1 LLNPENGKLISV
13 SFFANL
19 FSLKPLNRVILIIS
33 LAIAMDIDQRKIAN
47 IHSFYSDF
55 DEMSNH
61 LLGLKEKFPSGL
73 IIPVYGSDIKSPGL
87 TKIISEINQCT
98 YLSKVFI
105 ALQTQTP
112 EDYDEALRLSRSFK
126 VPCDVIWC
134 NKPDVLAV
142 FEELKGK
149 GLDVTDL
156 SGKGKDVW
164 IAMGIASI
172 DLFAFAVH
180 DADIVSYTKMLPTR
194 LLYPVIEPNLDFF
207 FSKGYYARI
216 NQDTRKLY
224 GRIHR
229 LFVNP
234 VLEVLQEKLRY
245 SKFLTYLQSFSYPLA
260 GEIAMY
266 TDLATHL
273 RVPADWGLELGLL
286 SEVYRNASYGRIC
299 QVDLGFY
306 DHRHKTING
315 NGLLKTAEDS
325 FVTLLRT
332 LTETENVDVSEP
344 FLTSLQVAYRRLAQD
359 KIRQYHADATCNRLA
374 FDRHE
379 EEVNVD
385 SLCTV
390 IKSGGHKYLDNPIKT
405 QLPDWLRAMAA
416 MPNIR
421 EKLRDKAIEQ

>member
-1 LLNPENGKLISV
+1 
-13 SFFANL
+13 
-19 FSLKPLNRVILIIS
+19 
-33 LAIAMDIDQRKIAN
+33 MDIDQQKIAT
-47 IHSFYSDF
+47 IHDFHSDF
-55 DEMSNH
+55 DDLNSQ
-61 LLGLKEKFPSGL
+61 LLGLKEKYPSGL
-73 IIPVYGSDIKSPGL
+73 IIPVFGDDIKKPSL
-87 TKIISEINQCT
+87 TKIVNEINQCT
-98 YLSKVFI
+98 YLSKVYI
-105 ALQTQTP
+105 ALSAKTP
-112 EDYDEALRLSRSFK
+112 ENYDEALRLSRSFK
-126 VPCDVIWC
+126 IPCDVIWC
-134 NKPDVLAV
+134 NKPEVTAV
-142 FEELKGK
+142 FEGLKTK

-164 IAMGIASI
+164 IAMGIASL
-172 DLFAFAVH
+172 DLFSFVVH
-180 DADIVSYTKMLPTR
+180 DADIVTYSKMLPTKM
-194 LLYPVIEPNLDFF
+194 LYPVIEPKLDFF

-229 LFVNP
+229 LFINP
-234 VLEVLQEKLRY
+234 LLEVLQEKLRY
-245 SKFLTYLQSFSYPLA
+245 SKFLTYLQSFKYPLA
-260 GEIAMY
+260 GEIAVY
-266 TDLATHL
+266 SDLATHL
-273 RVPADWGLELGLL
+273 RVSSDWGLELGLL

-306 DHRHKTING
+306 DHRHKEIDS

-332 LTETENVDVSEP
+332 LTETENIDISQS

-359 KIRQYHADATCNRLA
+359 KIRQYHADATCNRLE

-385 SLCTV
+385 ALCSA
-390 IKSGGHKYLDNPIKT
+390 IMSGGKKYLENPVRT

-421 EKLRDKAIEQ
+421 EILKEKAIEQ